1 MIFFFFPWLADSLVN
16 LKYFI
21 IIFLSQAL
29 PSTFRQRGL
38 TDREQ
43 MDSDII
49 REYFGVTIVSWKGSS
64 GKKWS
69 LVLFLPCIYIIVF
82 DSLLLMLLELLKL
95 SSRMSG

>member
-1 MIFFFFPWLADSLVN
+1 MVFFLIFFKIFFLLIFLLAYSLVN
-16 LKYFI
+16 LKCFI

-49 REYFGVTIVSWKGSS
+49 REYFGVTIARWKGSS
-64 GKKWS
+64 GKK
-69 LVLFLPCIYIIVF
+69 VEPCAIFFLAF
-82 DSLLLMLLELLKL
+82 TL
-95 SSRMSG
+95 